1 MDSSLSTY
9 RTATRCRSCRRP
21 LVEGFGPENNRT
33 VQPDEYEYEALS
45 NKRHSIRLLNL
56 FSSSSENPQIEC
68 ELVVKD
74 PDQNNMNDTE
84 YEALSWCWGTA
95 QQTSYINIRKD
106 GRLYIKYVSPDLV
119 AALRALRH
127 PQQDRYLW
135 IDAVCINQDNY
146 PEKNHQVEMMS
157 TIYGEAKSVCV
168 WLGEGDN
175 SSRMAFRFIKDEV
188 LQLQN
193 FDELCES
200 ERASSKWGA
209 LLDLMQRPW
218 FSRRWVVQEI
228 ALAQDAIL
236 YCGADTIPWKVFA
249 VAVELFVEVETATHR
264 LSEVMKKDPQFYHVP
279 GWFEYVSALGAS
291 LLVEA
296 TGKLFRDHKFE
307 DSLNRPLSRGRELTT
322 SNLRNPRFAL
332 RTGADNRRDP
342 GRSSSSDHNR
352 QALHSRQ
359 PLLSLEYLV
368 SSLSV
373 FEVTVEHD
381 TIYALL
387 AIAKDTTPSA
397 VDEEIGLLLDRTQ
410 TALER
415 FTQRKRY
422 KVAYEQPYVDVCSD
436 FVQFCISQSDP
447 TRALDIICRPWAP
460 EVKNVGRRY
469 RDMELLSRNDMPLP
483 SWIPQ
488 LSGAPYAMYSH
499 AGIHA
504 LKMGRKNADML
515 VGLPSSLQR
524 NYNAA
529 ETKGIDHKTLR
540 FRKRAKTENS
550 KHCSM
555 YVKGFVLDTIT
566 EVLPASQGGAIP
578 QEWIDAVEWPDAPY
592 SDPPDVFWRTLVA
605 DRGRDGRNPP
615 AYYSRACRESFL
627 KGGLPSGSVST
638 SDLINNERCSVI
650 AQFCRRVQAVIWN
663 RSLIKTA
670 SGNLGLASKN
680 VQKGDSVCV
689 LYGCSVPVVL
699 RKSKRK
705 TDDRVKEE
713 RGEDFENLFA
723 GVKACWVRRHRRAR
737 LLRALRII
745 RVKFLGEKDKFRDF
759 HITLKWGRRWIKR
772 ARLLAERK
780 KEPTSQEASGPKYIG
795 DAQDE
800 GDQADEPQ
808 SDEVQAD
815 DAQPQSTQSDDIQA
829 NDVELDVAQP
839 DGVEV
844 NDDQLDNAQPDDAQG
859 ENVDTDDAL
868 GEHAPAGGA
877 EDVGT
882 VDKDT
887 KEEIEKAWLNR
898 FNEWLESTTD
908 QGSYYYHS
916 FLGECYIHG
925 MMDGE
930 AMAYQ
935 NNKRIRPEVFE
946 LR

>member
-1 MDSSLSTY
+1 MASDMETSPSRGTPV
-9 RTATRCRSCRRP
+9 RCQGCRQS
-21 LVEGFGPENNRT
+21 LVEGFLLEHGR
-33 VQPDEYEYEALS
+33 VQPLPLDEYEYERLS
-45 NKRHSIRLLNL
+45 NPRRSIRLLNL
-56 FSSSSENPQIEC
+56 FSSSPENPQIEC

-74 PDQNNMNDTE
+74 LDQNNMIDTE

-95 QQTSYINIRKD
+95 KQTSFINIRKD
-106 GRLYIKYVSPDLV
+106 GRLYIKDVSPDLV
-119 AALRALRH
+119 AALKTLRH
-127 PQQDRYLW
+127 PRQDRYLW
-135 IDAVCINQDNY
+135 IDEVCVNQKNY

-157 TIYGEAKSVCV
+157 VIYGEAESVCI
-168 WLGEGDN
+168 WLGEGDK
-175 SSRMAFRFIKDEV
+175 SSWMAFKFIRDEV

-228 ALAQDAIL
+228 ALAQDAML
-236 YCGADTIPWKVFA
+236 YCGADRIPWKDFA

-296 TGKLFRDHKFE
+296 TGKLFRDYKVK
-307 DSLNRPLSRGRELTT
+307 DPPNRLLPGRRGALPNN
-322 SNLRNPRFAL
+322 SRNPRLAH
-332 RTGADNRRDP
+332 RAGINNRQDSSYSNGSDNTRRDLP
-342 GRSSSSDHNR
+342 R
-352 QALHSRQ
+352 RQ

-373 FEVTVEHD
+373 FEATVEHD

-387 AIAKDTTPSA
+387 AIAKDTTPCA
-397 VDEEIGLLLDRTQ
+397 VDETGLLIDQTQ

-422 KVAYEQPYVDVCSD
+422 KVAYEQPYVDVCKD

-460 EVKNVGRRY
+460 EDKNVRGRY
-469 RDMELLSRNDMPLP
+469 RDTEPVARDSMPLP

-499 AGIHA
+499 AGIHT

-529 ETKGIDHKTLR
+529 ETKGVDRKASR
-540 FRKRAKTENS
+540 FRKRIRNKRNN
-550 KHCSM
+550 HYSM
-555 YVKGFVLDTIT
+555 YVKGFILDTVA
-566 EVLPASQGGAIP
+566 EVFPASQGGAIP
-578 QEWIDAVEWPDAPY
+578 QEWIDAVEWPGAPY

-615 AYYSRACRESFL
+615 VYYSRACQESFL
-627 KGGLPSGSVST
+627 KGGLSSGCVST

-663 RSLIKTA
+663 RCLIKTQ

-680 VQKGDSVCV
+680 VQKGDSVCI
-689 LYGCSVPVVL
+689 LYGCSVPVIL

-705 TDDRVKEE
+705 TDDEVKEE
-713 RGEDFENLFA
+713 RQEDFENLFSEI
-723 GVKACWVRRHRRAR
+723 KARWIRRRKHTIQLQTLR
-737 LLRALRII
+737 LLRWNKMGKKNKLY
-745 RVKFLGEKDKFRDF
+745 EF
-759 HITLKWGRRWIKR
+759 HLMLKWGRHWRKR
-772 ARLLAERK
+772 VRLLAERK
-780 KEPTSQEASGPKYIG
+780 HASSLRKPSRTESAQAENEQPNPPEAQPTPAPEPPQYPAPQTWEAKFQAWLTSPP
-795 DAQDE
+795 
-800 GDQADEPQ
+800 DQA
-808 SDEVQAD
+808 
-815 DAQPQSTQSDDIQA
+815 
-829 NDVELDVAQP
+829 
-839 DGVEV
+839 
-844 NDDQLDNAQPDDAQG
+844 
-859 ENVDTDDAL
+859 
-868 GEHAPAGGA
+868 
-877 EDVGT
+877 
-882 VDKDT
+882 
-887 KEEIEKAWLNR
+887 
-898 FNEWLESTTD
+898 
-908 QGSYYYHS
+908 SYYYHS

-935 NNKRIRPEVFE
+935 NNEGIRTEEFE
-946 LR
+946 FR